1 MYHGK
6 KHTFYENIESSNR
19 YYFDRCEEAGIPQD
33 VIVGNHDCPYTS
45 TNRSNGPEVILQGYE
60 RVSVW
65 SSPKYLELDGVTFLL
80 LPWINKSNAE
90 ESLAAIKAG
99 KADIVCGHLALNGF
113 EMRPGKACEK
123 GINPALFSKYKQV
136 WSGHFHSKHSK
147 GNIHYLGAPYQMRWD
162 DYGVRKGF
170 HIFDTETMQLEF
182 VENPYTLYE
191 KIYYDDTEFDSL
203 TDLKKR
209 LPETDG
215 KFVKLVVEKKT
226 HVDWFEQLRLEIEDA
241 EPLKIDTIEDT
252 RVEVELSEMSV
263 EDLQRTDSLIESYVD
278 AYEADVDKD
287 RLKNILVSCYVE
299 ATENV

>member
-1 MYHGK
+1 
-6 KHTFYENIESSNR
+6 
-19 YYFDRCEEAGIPQD
+19 
-33 VIVGNHDCPYTS
+33 
-45 TNRSNGPEVILQGYE
+45 
-60 RVSVW
+60 
-65 SSPKYLELDGVTFLL
+65 
-80 LPWINKSNAE
+80 
-90 ESLAAIKAG
+90 
-99 KADIVCGHLALNGF
+99 
-113 EMRPGKACEK
+113 
-123 GINPALFSKYKQV
+123 
-136 WSGHFHSKHSK
+136 
-147 GNIHYLGAPYQMRWD
+147 MRWD